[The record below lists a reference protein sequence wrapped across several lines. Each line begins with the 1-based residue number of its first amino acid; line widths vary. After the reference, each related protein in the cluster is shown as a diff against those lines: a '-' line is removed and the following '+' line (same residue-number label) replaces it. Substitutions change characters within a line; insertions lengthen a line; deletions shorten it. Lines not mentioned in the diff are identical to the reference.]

1 MRQLHSKLTA
11 ITEVRRLNRYAI
23 LLATGWT
30 ILIVASL
37 AKTWERLEEHSRALA
52 REEAR
57 SRFQTDMAYRR
68 WVMVLG
74 GVYVPVT
81 PGTPPS
87 PYLAHVP
94 DRDIQTPSG
103 QRLTLVN
110 SSYMSRQVAE
120 LNEQR
125 PGPRHHITSL
135 QPLRP
140 ENAAD
145 AWETA
150 SLKAFEDGQEE
161 ATTIEWHDH
170 EPYLRLMRPLIT
182 DASCLKCHAAQGYQ
196 VGDVRGGISV
206 TVPLEPFQ
214 ALTSAELSR
223 AGLIHG
229 LLWFVGGLGLGLG
242 RRQLRRDILEREEA
256 TRQRAALQEQLH
268 QAQKMEAVGQLA
280 SGVAHDFNN
289 LLTVIL
295 LNVDLLENRLPGSPV
310 ATEATATVRSAA
322 EQAVGLTRSLLIFS
336 RRLPAEKKLVKLQD
350 IVATTTRMLRRLL
363 PASIEMS
370 IDAPTGR
377 PLWIEADPTQLQQ
390 VILNLAINARDAM
403 PEGGKLHIRLQPG
416 VAEEDLPDQA
426 AHPGRAWVYLEVSDT
441 GTGIPDETLPR
452 LFEPFFSTKPQGQG
466 TGLGLAIVRG
476 IVESH
481 QGQVRVQSL
490 LGQGATFTVRLP
502 CAPPP
507 AMELTEDDSVRLA
520 RGHGETILLAED
532 DQFVRESISTLLHT
546 LGYNVLSAPDGRVAT
561 AQWQANSER
570 IRAAILDVD
579 LPGRSGIECLQL
591 MRAEGRVAPA
601 ILISGRTEWSP
612 HVLSNAPVEVLRKP
626 FMARDLAELLRRLLS
641 PGPTREKAAPTHV
654 GPTNG

>member
-214 ALTSAELSR
+214 ALMGAELSR
-223 AGLIHG
+223 ARLIHG
-229 LLWFVGGLGLGLG
+229 LLWFVGVFGLGLG

-310 ATEATATVRSAA
+310 AAEATATVRSAA

-336 RRLPAEKKLVKLQD
+336 RRLPAEKKPVRLQD
-350 IVATTTRMLRRLL
+350 VITTTTRMLRRLL
-363 PASIEMS
+363 PASIEMN
-370 IDAPTGR
+370 IDASADQ

-403 PEGGKLHIRLQPG
+403 PDGGTLQIRIRSG
-416 VAEEDLPDQA
+416 GADDDLPGQA
-426 AHPGRAWVYLEVSDT
+426 APGERSWACLEVSDT
-441 GTGIPDETLPR
+441 GTGIPEEALPR

-476 IVESH
+476 IVENH
-481 QGQVRVQSL
+481 EGRVRVESQ
-490 LGQGATFTVRLP
+490 LGQGTTFTVCLP
-502 CAPPP
+502 CAPRP
-507 AMELTEDDSVRLA
+507 AMELAGDESANLA

-532 DQFVRESISTLLHT
+532 NQFVRESISTLLQT
-546 LGYNVLSAPDGRVAT
+546 LGYELILAPDGRSAA
-561 AQWQANSER
+561 AQWRANSER
-570 IRAAILDVD
+570 IRVAILDVD
-579 LPGRSGIECLQL
+579 LPGRSGIECLQT
-591 MRAEGRVAPA
+591 MRAEGAAAPA
-601 ILISGRTEWSP
+601 VLISGRTDWSSDA
-612 HVLSNAPVEVLRKP
+612 LSSAPAVVLRKP
-626 FMARDLAELLRRLLS
+626 FMARDLAELLQRLLS
-641 PGPTREKAAPTHV
+641 AGPPHEKAAPLEVSQTHS
-654 GPTNG
+654 